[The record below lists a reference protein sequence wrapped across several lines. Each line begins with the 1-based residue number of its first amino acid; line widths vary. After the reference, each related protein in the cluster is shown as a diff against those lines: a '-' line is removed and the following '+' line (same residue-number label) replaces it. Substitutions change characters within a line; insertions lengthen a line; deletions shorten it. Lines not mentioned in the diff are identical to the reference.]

1 MMSPTYGEGDLP
13 KGDITPISLFSKMSD
28 KGEGGV
34 KNFKKWVTSFIDGP
48 LVKLFESEDQNKYT

>member
-1 MMSPTYGEGDLP
+1 
-13 KGDITPISLFSKMSD
+13 MSD

-48 LVKLFESEDQNKYT
+48 LVKLFESEDQNKYTLPQAKVVMDLG